1 MKIRLRNILAAAAV
15 CPVALSASA
24 PANAQY
30 VTKGD
35 VAAVA
40 GALVGGGVLIGLGI
54 YFVVHQNHSV
64 TGCAVSAANG
74 LQLQGDQQTWA
85 LVGGVAA
92 IKPGERVRVS
102 GKKQKKSAG
111 TTRQF
116 LVEKL
121 AKDYGPCP
129 ASLATP

>member
-40 GALVGGGVLIGLGI
+40 GALAGGGVLIGLGI
-54 YFVVHQNHSV
+54 YLLVHQNYSV

-111 TTRQF
+111 ATRQF
-116 LVEKL
+116 LVERL

-129 ASLATP
+129 ASPAAP